1 MNIVKINHL
10 ADHFVSEKIIKL
22 EERDELT
29 VKCLL
34 DAINSDLESGLNKR
48 FLKMLDVMEHQGNLA
63 TESLAKSIKTELSI
77 CTAKPTVFPFSLVDF
92 SDFDDVNDMFTA
104 LWSGL
109 RNLFGEDKLPSF
121 RRACTTNDKLMR
133 RKLPEEFVQKF
144 TATTN
149 LDELFDAVV
158 RSPFCN
164 WMNIRLLEKM
174 AAASLQRN
182 AIQLIKKYKETISS
196 LKLKDV
202 LNQIQEVKIPDD
214 YYSKV
219 KEKWS
224 KELDEL
230 TVNDIISHWC
240 RLEIIFDVE
249 DTAFL
254 LDHII
259 EGSVVL
265 CWLIPTELVCHAR
278 YSAFKMWNK
287 LEDILFLEIGNHM
300 IKDRQYDFKTVQT
313 DSGKE
318 FCIQH
323 MHIY

>member
-1 MNIVKINHL
+1 MQINRL

-34 DAINSDLESGLNKR
+34 DAINSDLESGFNER
-48 FLKMLDVMEHQGNLA
+48 FLKMLDVMEYQGNLA
-63 TESLAKSIKTELSI
+63 TESLAKSVKRELNI
-77 CTAKPTVFPFSLVDF
+77 CTAKPTVSSSLVDF
-92 SDFDDVNDMFTA
+92 SDFDDVNDMFIA

-109 RNLFGEDKLPSF
+109 RNLFDEDKLPSF
-121 RRACTTNDKLMR
+121 RSACTTNDKLMR
-133 RKLPEEFVQKF
+133 RRLPEEFVQKV

-174 AAASLQRN
+174 AAASHQLN
-182 AIQLIKKYKETISS
+182 AIQLIKKYKKTILS

-202 LNQIQEVKIPDD
+202 LNQIQEVKISDD

-219 KEKWS
+219 KEKWN
-224 KELDEL
+224 KELDKL
-230 TVNDIISHWC
+230 TVNDIISHWR

-249 DTAFL
+249 DASFL
-254 LDHII
+254 LDRII

-287 LEDILFLEIGNHM
+287 LEDILYLEIGNHM
-300 IKDRQYDFKTVQT
+300 IKDRQYDFKTIQT

-318 FCIQH
+318 FCIQY
-323 MHIY
+323 MHLY